1 MAIQPCMELI
11 PIKKKINEGLFAS
24 YFQNNNL
31 QTLGKA
37 DLNEVNF
44 SFSKFILK
52 INEPV
57 DVHALFK
64 NLKPKMKKHHK
75 P

>member
-1 MAIQPCMELI
+1 M
-11 PIKKKINEGLFAS
+11 
-24 YFQNNNL
+24 

-57 DVHALFK
+57 DIHTLFK
-64 NLKPKMKKHHK
+64 NLKPKMEKHHK
-75 P
+75 PWITGGITIAMKKEKLVI